1 VRKFMSKNKQSLGE
15 LELEVLK
22 IVSQLQPCTV
32 SQIIEIMNKR
42 RGSARTTILT
52 VIQRLENKRFVTRRK
67 IEGIFNYR
75 TTSNISAVLIG
86 LTKQFIDTML
96 DGSPVPFVT
105 YLAESKG
112 LTKKQVETLQAIA
125 KELDKETE
133 NEE

>member
-1 VRKFMSKNKQSLGE
+1 MGKNKQSLGE

-32 SQIIEIMNKR
+32 SQIRELMAKR
-42 RGSARTTILT
+42 RGHARTTILT
-52 VIQRLENKRFVTRRK
+52 VMQRLENKKYVTRRK
-67 IEGIFNYR
+67 KEGVFHYR
-75 TTSNISAVLIG
+75 TTKNIGTVLSG
-86 LTKQFIDTML
+86 LTRQFIDTML
-96 DGSPVPFVT
+96 DGSPLPFVA
-105 YLAESKG
+105 YLAESKE